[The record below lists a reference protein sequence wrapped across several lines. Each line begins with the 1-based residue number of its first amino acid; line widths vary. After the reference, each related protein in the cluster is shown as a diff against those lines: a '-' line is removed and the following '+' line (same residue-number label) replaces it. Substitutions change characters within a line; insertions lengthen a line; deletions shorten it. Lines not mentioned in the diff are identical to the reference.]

1 MTGSEPT
8 SWMTDYPSTLIHWV
22 IVGVGIGLVMFGT
35 YWLLRLLGV
44 RTQPATG
51 YALVMPWLLGFVIWN
66 LFPFLASLYLSF
78 TNYNLLQDPK
88 WVGLDNYSR
97 MFNSDPNFWPSIRL
111 TLSYAVLSV
120 PLGMA
125 GSLFTAMLLNQ
136 NVKGLGIWRTLYYLP
151 AVLPAA
157 ATALLWRWMFNPD
170 SGLIN
175 AFLGVLFLPIH
186 LLTGAAAPKPGWF
199 NDENLVL
206 PSFILMSIWGVFGTQ
221 TVIML
226 AGLKNIP
233 QHLYEAAKID
243 GAGTLTQF
251 RHVTVPMLTPTLF
264 YTLIMAIIGAL
275 QTFTAP
281 LFIDTPQEAGI
292 FMQVYIYTQAF
303 TRQKMGYASALA
315 WVLLVIILVLTL
327 VVFRS
332 SSLWVYYEGEIR
344 DDTPKRRRGWPF
356 RRERPALV
364 PLRVADV
371 KERT

>member
-1 MTGSEPT
+1 MPAAEPT
-8 SWMTDYPSTLIHWV
+8 SWVYDYPTTFIHWL
-22 IVGVGIGLVMFGT
+22 IVGAAIALVMLST
-35 YWLLRLLGV
+35 YWLLRLLGM
-44 RTQPATG
+44 RGQPATG
-51 YALVMPWLLGFVIWN
+51 YALIMPWLLGFLIWN
-66 LFPFLASLYLSF
+66 LFPFAASLYLSF
-78 TNYNLLQDPK
+78 TDYNLLQPPK
-88 WVGLDNYSR
+88 WTGLSNYSR
-97 MFNSDPNFWPSIRL
+97 LFNDDPNFWPSVRL
-111 TLSYAVLSV
+111 TVLYAVLSV
-120 PLGMA
+120 PLGMI

-136 NVKGLGIWRTLYYLP
+136 NVRGLGVWRTIYYLP

-175 AFLGVLFLPIH
+175 ALIGVLFIPIH
-186 LLTGAAAPKPGWF
+186 VLTGLDAPKPGWF

-206 PSFILMSIWGVFGTQ
+206 PSFIIMSIWGVFGTQ

-243 GAGTLTQF
+243 GANTIVQF

-264 YTLIMAIIGAL
+264 YTLIMAIIGAM

-292 FMQVYIYTQAF
+292 FMQVYIYLQAF
-303 TRQKMGYASALA
+303 TRQKMGYASALS
-315 WVLLVIILVLTL
+315 WVLLVMILALTL

-332 SSLWVYYEGEIR
+332 SSLWVYYEGEVR
-344 DDTPKRRRGWPF
+344 ADAPTRRRFRLF
-356 RRERPALV
+356 RRAQPAVV
-364 PLRVADV
+364 PARVTDV